1 MIFGAPFNIRLGV
14 GKKTSNFKSLI
25 GTPSKTTKDVPLYQ
39 FCSFFNIVQ
48 DAFDP
53 PPLCFEHLVDLVSN
67 FGGVVYRYT
76 VTLNLARRAF
86 QRPVLIFQKVLNPTL
101 HPYTVPHPIHQWSTP
116 IAPWKQVRPWWRLL
130 NKWFIKGLCT
140 AQWQWHRIFNTKSWF
155 FSASGIFQWAS
166 RIKGYLRCSH
176 LCEVGAQFYTNV
188 FSWIQLIVFALGKPQ
203 ATNITFFTCEPPV
216 TQHSLAECD
225 LGGDQG
231 VQQVLIKTEDPNGAD
246 WGETGKKSFRSARAA
261 RSSKQNKLGKI
272 KALRWTNFAKVLLD
286 GGRKHEELEED

>member
-1 MIFGAPFNIRLGV
+1 M
-14 GKKTSNFKSLI
+14 
-25 GTPSKTTKDVPLYQ
+25 
-39 FCSFFNIVQ
+39 
-48 DAFDP
+48 
-53 PPLCFEHLVDLVSN
+53 
-67 FGGVVYRYT
+67 
-76 VTLNLARRAF
+76 
-86 QRPVLIFQKVLNPTL
+86 LNPTL

-261 RSSKQNKLGKI
+261 RSFKQNKLGKI
-272 KALRWTNFAKVLLD
+272 KALPMNQFRKGFTWWWSKTWGARERLDILLPSPIKSCWNGPWYFNQTFKDILIRDAKAARMANLSVLF
-286 GGRKHEELEED
+286 